1 MEAGRNSDTP
11 TPPMYTVLV
20 AAELPEGPFELKL
33 FPLPS
38 LVFFPGTRL
47 PLHIFEERYRAMVRD
62 AISSDGRIGMILLEP
77 GWEGDYYGAPPVH
90 GIGTVGFIEHVV
102 RLDDG
107 RYNLLLGGQARFEIV
122 SERAPSPYR
131 VATVLARPERAPT
144 PVEAWGQRQ
153 WLGEL
158 AQRYVELI
166 PGEMSVPEIGTAS
179 LESLVNA
186 LVMSLNVE
194 VSEKQKL
201 LELDELLVRCERV
214 GALIEKRLE
223 TMEFLGPYRRDGD
236 PDLN

>member
-1 MEAGRNSDTP
+1 MAGK
-11 TPPMYTVLV
+11 
-20 AAELPEGPFELKL
+20 LPEGQFELKI

-47 PLHIFEERYRAMVRD
+47 PLHIFEERYRAMVAD
-62 AISSDGRIGMILLEP
+62 AMASDGLIGMILLQS
-77 GWEGDYYGAPPVH
+77 GWEGDYYGVPPVH
-90 GIGTVGFIEHVV
+90 RIGTVGFIEHVV

-107 RYNLLLGGQARFEIV
+107 RYNLLLGGHGRFEIV

-131 VATVLARPERAPT
+131 VATVIARPERAPS

-158 AQRYVELI
+158 ARRYIQFL
-166 PGEMSVPEIGTAS
+166 PGEMNVREIETAN

-194 VSEKQKL
+194 APEKQEL
-201 LELDELLVRCERV
+201 LELDDLLARCERV
-214 GALIEKRLE
+214 GSLIEKRLE
-223 TMEFLGPYRRDGD
+223 TMQFLEPFRRDSD